1 MKKSTPKKL
10 IYARS
15 LDIEKKHPEDFSL
28 IFFYQISKNYIQY
41 LMLSGKN
48 KRRMPLEFT
57 LFVFGCQHF
66 KIIFFFGFSLKFF

>member
-1 MKKSTPKKL
+1 MPDLWILKKAPRRFQSDL
-10 IYARS
+10 
-15 LDIEKKHPEDFSL
+15 
-28 IFFYQISKNYIQY
+28 FYQISKNHIQY